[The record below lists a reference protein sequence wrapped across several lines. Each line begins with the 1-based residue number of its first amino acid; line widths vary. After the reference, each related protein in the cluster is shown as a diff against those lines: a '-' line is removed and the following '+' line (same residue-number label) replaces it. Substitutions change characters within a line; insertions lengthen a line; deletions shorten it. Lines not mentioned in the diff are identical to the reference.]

1 MKREQ
6 FQTVKLINH
15 CAVVPFMMSHLAH
28 VKSIKYKYPYIW
40 FLIDRNTPTY
50 IKDDVKNKSNRTV
63 GFELDSVSHFK
74 CILQLFYLDSTGQW
88 L

>member
-15 CAVVPFMMSHLAH
+15 CSVVPFMIMSPLAH

-40 FLIDRNTPTY
+40 FLIHRNTPTY
-50 IKDDVKNKSNRTV
+50 IKDEVKNKSNRIV
-63 GFELDSVSHFK
+63 AF
-74 CILQLFYLDSTGQW
+74 
-88 L
+88 